1 MSLFSINFN
10 IHLIY
15 VIIYWAL
22 EILIRVSMFYM
33 PDYFEISDNP
43 KMDQYMF
50 IIFSVISRL
59 LSVFLIL
66 YVYCEF
72 HKKKEINSKDNL
84 IYENPIKNK
93 KDKYYILHLL
103 FITCLELLARA
114 CNFIFFWSIN
124 ASKEETSMKN
134 SKDVLTLLDILI
146 RTILSVFMLKVKTY
160 RHHIWSICVMV
171 FSFLL
176 IIPFDI
182 YDVYYEET
190 VSVSHTI
197 LYILVLSFQSFIYP
211 LEDTYV
217 KKFFNNYYILPENLL
232 FMISFSEAIVISII
246 SVLFYF
252 TGVLNFDLTITTGRI
267 IGLIFYI
274 LAIALQ
280 EYIIVKIIYLFS
292 SQFISFLIISQ
303 SITVSIIDI
312 INFIKDTG
320 NVPFHVYLSFPFEII
335 ALILNLIAT
344 SVYNEIIIINK
355 CGLNLNVKKGISDRG
370 RVDTESTFVEL
381 SENNL
386 ENIDERNS
394 L

>member
-1 MSLFSINFN
+1 
-10 IHLIY
+10 
-15 VIIYWAL
+15 
-22 EILIRVSMFYM
+22 
-33 PDYFEISDNP
+33 
-43 KMDQYMF
+43 
-50 IIFSVISRL
+50 
-59 LSVFLIL
+59 
-66 YVYCEF
+66 
-72 HKKKEINSKDNL
+72 
-84 IYENPIKNK
+84 
-93 KDKYYILHLL
+93 
-103 FITCLELLARA
+103 
-114 CNFIFFWSIN
+114 
-124 ASKEETSMKN
+124 
-134 SKDVLTLLDILI
+134 
-146 RTILSVFMLKVKTY
+146 
-160 RHHIWSICVMV
+160 
-171 FSFLL
+171 
-176 IIPFDI
+176 
-182 YDVYYEET
+182 
-190 VSVSHTI
+190 
-197 LYILVLSFQSFIYP
+197 
-211 LEDTYV
+211 
-217 KKFFNNYYILPENLL
+217 
-232 FMISFSEAIVISII
+232 MISFSEAIVISII

-344 SVYNEIIIINK
+344 SVYNEINIINK

-386 ENIDERNS
+386 ENIDERSS